1 MRRVLTVIRE
11 EYRRHVLRKQFIG
24 MLLAPLIIMAVSAAV
39 GAIAAGA
46 FDGPSSGA
54 VGYVDP
60 AGALSGVPLDADP
73 DVTFRK
79 FDDRAVAEAAL
90 KSGEIIQFYA
100 LAPDFATSGKAEAFY
115 WKERPERSVDRAL
128 RDSIRAQLMRDVD
141 AAARKRLTDG
151 VETTYISA
159 DGRRN
164 FGANGL
170 SAFLLPLIL
179 AVLIIIALATGS
191 QYLIQAVVD
200 EKENRTIEVMVSTL
214 TPFQLMAGKIIGLTA
229 VVLTQVG
236 SWVVG
241 GVVAILALRDRFA
254 FLREL
259 SVTPEFVIGI
269 IVLFVLQLVL
279 YSAIMAAIGS
289 MVSELK
295 QAQSLSGPFIL
306 LAVSPEFFLPA
317 LFIDPNGVIA
327 VALSLIPFTS
337 PFTLAFR
344 YGMTSVPI
352 WQFAVA
358 IVLMAAATWL
368 AIRIASKIFRA
379 GVLRY
384 GQQMPLS
391 EVFDAIRA

>member
-1 MRRVLTVIRE
+1 MRRVLAVIRE

-24 MLLAPLIIMAVSAAV
+24 MLLAPLIIITVSSVVGVLAAS
-39 GAIAAGA
+39 A
-46 FDGPSSGA
+46 FDGVDRGV
-54 VGYVDP
+54 VGYIDP
-60 AGALSGVPLDADP
+60 AGALSGIPLDADP
-73 DVTFRK
+73 RVTFRK
-79 FDDRAVAEAAL
+79 FDDRAAAEAAL
-90 KSGEIIQFYA
+90 KAGDIIQFYA

-115 WKERPERSVDRAL
+115 WKDRPERSVDRAL
-128 RDSIRAQLMRDVD
+128 RDSIRARLTRDLTLE
-141 AAARKRLTDG
+141 ARKRLTDG
-151 VETTYISA
+151 VEATYLSA

-170 SAFLLPLIL
+170 SAFLLPVIVAILIML
-179 AVLIIIALATGS
+179 ALATGS

-200 EKENRTIEVMVSTL
+200 EKENRTIEVVVSTL

-229 VVLTQVG
+229 VILTQI
-236 SWVVG
+236 STWIIG
-241 GVVAILALRDRFA
+241 GLIAIVALRDRFT

-259 SVTPEFVIGI
+259 SVTPEFVFGMILL
-269 IVLFVLQLVL
+269 VVLQLLL

-289 MVSELK
+289 MAAELK

-306 LAVSPEFFLPA
+306 LAILPEFFLPA
-317 LFIDPNGVIA
+317 LLIDPNGVIA

-337 PFTLAFR
+337 PFVLAFR

-352 WQFAVA
+352 WQFALA
-358 IVLMAAATWL
+358 TVLMAATTLLTMRL
-368 AIRIASKIFRA
+368 AARIFRA
-379 GVLRY
+379 GILRY